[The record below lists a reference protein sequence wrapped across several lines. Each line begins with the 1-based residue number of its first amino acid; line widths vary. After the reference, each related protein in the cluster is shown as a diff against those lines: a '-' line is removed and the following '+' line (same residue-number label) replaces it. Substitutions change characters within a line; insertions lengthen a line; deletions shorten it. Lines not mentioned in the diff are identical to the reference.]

1 MRLKDKVTLVTGG
14 NSGIGRSI
22 ALLAAEEG
30 AKVVIAARDR
40 PRGEETVR
48 AMRKRDGEALFVA
61 ADLRDEHQIQ
71 RLVKEII
78 AAYGALHIVVNNAG
92 AGAKRSGIEDSD
104 TPGARWSKLVGA
116 NFTTTYLVSAYAL
129 PELRRAGG
137 GAIVNISSTAAVHG
151 NYGIYGAAKAGVEGL
166 TRSLAV
172 EGAPDGIRVNC
183 VSPGWIK
190 TSVTYPEGVLD
201 GEARARR
208 EAWEKGTSLLGRMG
222 RPEEIAQAVVFLASE
237 QASFI
242 TGAVLI
248 VDGGLTRIDSS
259 AQSWLETMGSEKLIS
274 RPRKNAST

>member
-14 NSGIGRSI
+14 NSGIGRCI

-40 PRGEETVR
+40 VRGEETVQ
-48 AMRKRDGEALFVA
+48 AMQNRGGEALFIA

-71 RLVKEII
+71 RLVKDII
-78 AAYGALHIVVNNAG
+78 EAYGALHVVVNNAG
-92 AGAKRSGIEDSD
+92 AGAKRSGVEASDS
-104 TPGARWSKLVGA
+104 PGARWSKLVGP

-129 PELRRAGG
+129 PELHRAGG

-172 EGAPDGIRVNC
+172 EGAPDIRVNC
-183 VSPGWIK
+183 VSPGWVK
-190 TSVTYPEGVLD
+190 TSVTYPEGKLG
-201 GEARARR
+201 GEAHARR
-208 EAWEKGTSLLGRMG
+208 ENWEKSTSLFGRMG
-222 RPEEIAQAVVFLASE
+222 RPEEIAEAVVFLASE

-248 VDGGLTRIDSS
+248 VDGGLTLIDSS
-259 AQSWLETMGSEKLIS
+259 AQSWLETMGPEKLIS